1 MNHSSFNRRN
11 LKPRKNNIKTIISH
25 ISHIIKTKN
34 NRVLVNGKNTTKK
47 AFRNP
52 NKVAGF
58 TAKEIKK
65 TLIKAV
71 YFLSLLLV
79 FLFISWFLFSSPFFK
94 IKHVSINIE
103 NKKYIES
110 LNAIID
116 NQKQQ
121 KKIFWKQNNLFLFD
135 KNDLVYSI
143 NKISDGF
150 FYNISIDK
158 SFPNK
163 LNINLKERSPKI
175 VFITDEYRFYFD
187 NEGKMILKSKVNK
200 SSNNVVTPPT
210 SSPKTN
216 NVTAPV
222 TTPSSTDTKQIN
234 TNKDSAETDDI
245 LKELIKN
252 QEDTNKDVNEVN
264 IENNKILSTT
274 TTKTLNTTTDVP
286 VKVALSNDKI
296 KQSFSFSNKED
307 VFKDYRFP
315 EVYLGQKI
323 ELKDYDFSKDT
334 ILFINKLDAKL
345 SNKSIKIK
353 KIYLETIN
361 DLKLVVTTEVGYNIY
376 FNTSQDIDQQIDY
389 LGIVIKD
396 KIKEGINKIRY
407 IDLRFGSKV
416 YYK

>member
-135 KNDLVYSI
+135 KNDLIYSI

-163 LNINLKERSPKI
+163 LNIDLKERSPKI
-175 VFITDEYRFYFD
+175 VFITDEYKFYFD
-187 NEGKMILKSKVNK
+187 NEGKMILKSKINK
-200 SSNNVVTPPT
+200 STNVIIPPT
-210 SSPKTN
+210 NNPKAN
-216 NVTAPV
+216 NTTTPI
-222 TTPSSTDTKQIN
+222 TTPSPTDIKPVN
-234 TNKDSAETDDI
+234 TNKNNIEEDDI

-252 QEDTNKDVNEVN
+252 QEDVGNKDVNEVN
-264 IENNKILSTT
+264 IENNKILSTAI
-274 TTKTLNTTTDVP
+274 TKTPGTAADVSAKVVLN
-286 VKVALSNDKI
+286 NDKI

-307 VFKDYRFP
+307 VFKDYKFP

-323 ELKDYDFSKDT
+323 ELKDYDFSKDI

-396 KIKEGINKIRY
+396 KIKEGINKIKY